1 MVPIQQVPFP
11 YSTTSK
17 PDDDPWHLQGPCQEW
32 IDFCRVHGIS
42 WCGMS
47 SPDDERPYPDQFD
60 DEITKAWERGAQN
73 EKRLKNYDAT
83 VKISN
88 SSIPRA
94 DEPNNPI
101 PIRIYYPINYYSLR
115 AFAEPLPLYIHFR
128 GGGFLCGNLDTEDA
142 ICAAM
147 VTHLTPTCP
156 IIVVSVQYQSTMEVE
171 YPQMFHDA
179 WYVYEYM
186 QKHINVFGG
195 DPNRVI
201 LGGEDSGAMLALWVA
216 MFAKKTDA
224 VLMKQKKFKIKIVG
238 LMFTTPWFPHM
249 DDEASA
255 EGEVSR
261 YQCWTAP
268 FLPMHIHQMYR
279 EMLGLKAL
287 PDMSQFIIGECSD
300 FSGLPKTFIL
310 VAGQSLLRDQAG
322 RLARYLQNAGVE
334 LLTRMVN
341 GMPHDFR
348 RVYALD
354 SSEVANADVE
364 DGVRW
369 ILNLPTLWDK

>member
-1 MVPIQQVPFP
+1 MVRIQHVPSQN
-11 YSTTSK
+11 STTPK
-17 PDDDPWHLQGPCQEW
+17 PDDDPWYLQGPCQEW
-32 IDFCRVHGIS
+32 IDFCRVHGIP

-47 SPDDERPYPDQFD
+47 SPDDECPFPDEFD
-60 DEITKAWERGAQN
+60 EKITGAWTRGAQE
-73 EKRLKNYDAT
+73 EKKQKNYEVT

-88 SSIPRA
+88 LSIPRA

-101 PIRIYYPINYYSLR
+101 PIRAYYPIAYYTQR
-115 AFAEPLPLYIHFR
+115 GFAEPLPLYIHFR
-128 GGGFLCGNLDTEDA
+128 GGGFMCGNLDTEDA

-147 VTHLTPTCP
+147 VSHLTSTCP
-156 IIVVSVQYQSTMEVE
+156 IIVISVQYGSVLDAE

-186 QKHINVFGG
+186 QKKIDAFGG
-195 DPNRVI
+195 DPNRVV
-201 LGGEDSGAMLALWVA
+201 LGGEDSGAMIALWVA

-224 VLMKQKKFKIKIVG
+224 VLMKHNKFKINIVG
-238 LMFTTPWFPHM
+238 LVLTTPWFPHM
-249 DDEASA
+249 DDETSA

-268 FLPMHIHQMYR
+268 FLPLYIHQLYR
-279 EMLGLKAL
+279 DFLDLKTL
-287 PDMSQFIIGECSD
+287 SDMSQFVIGKCSD

-310 VAGQSLLRDQAG
+310 VAGQSLLRDQAV

-334 LLTRMVN
+334 LLIRMVA

-354 SSEVANADVE
+354 ASELANADVE
-364 DGVRW
+364 DAVRW
-369 ILNLPTLWDK
+369 ILNLPTLFQE